1 MKASVAVFWGTRNA
15 DSRGW
20 HWLGSVLCLNAFL
33 LLQGCSHKAEEQLQ
47 LKEAVVGSWA
57 NVDGSN
63 ENLEF
68 GADGTLLMKS
78 PRRNEVCRYDFPDA
92 KHIRL
97 DCAPAGMPPRPY
109 AWNFS
114 LTADDNILIGD
125 GHETGTY
132 QKK

>member
-78 PRRNEVCRYDFPDA
+78 PRQNEVCRYDFPDGSIFDWIA
-92 KHIRL
+92 LQRGCHPDRT
-97 DCAPAGMPPRPY
+97 R
-109 AWNFS
+109 
-114 LTADDNILIGD
+114 
-125 GHETGTY
+125 GTFP
-132 QKK
+132 

>member
-1 MKASVAVFWGTRNA
+1 MRTLIARAVQIGNAGPASC
-15 DSRGW
+15 
-20 HWLGSVLCLNAFL
+20 WLGAFLFLSAAL
-33 LLQGCSHKAEEQLQ
+33 LLQRCGHKADERQH
-47 LKEAVVGSWA
+47 LKDAVVGSWK

-68 GADGTLLMKS
+68 SADGTLIMKS
-78 PRRNEVCRYDFPDA
+78 PRQNEVCRYDFPDA

-114 LTADDNILIGD
+114 ITADDKLLIGLHD
-125 GHETGTY
+125 VGTY
-132 QKK
+132 QRKQ